1 MGTSSEQT
9 CKYSFA
15 SQSPNCLFRDFSVI
29 CCFYLAFTEQ
39 KQRKDLRRKK
49 KDEWRQT
56 LDVFFIVW
64 CGFMCFV
71 CSATACLTC
80 LVIGDCHNIPI
91 SGPLSLIVC
100 TQPIRAKLGKS
111 CLQFLTVALSW
122 TNASSHPREILQFMR
137 KCNNWKEVNQFLNY

>member
-1 MGTSSEQT
+1 MGIDKSQSRAMGTSSEQT

-39 KQRKDLRRKK
+39 KERKDLREKK
-49 KDEWRQT
+49 KKKEKKDKLNQNLKT

-64 CGFMCFV
+64 CEFTCLV
-71 CSATACLTC
+71 CCATACFVC

-91 SGPLSLIVC
+91 CGPPSLIVC
-100 TQPIRAKLGKS
+100 THSQ
-111 CLQFLTVALSW
+111 
-122 TNASSHPREILQFMR
+122 
-137 KCNNWKEVNQFLNY
+137 